1 MTTTLDKVSK
11 KILTLLE
18 KHQFDYL
25 IIGGLA
31 VSVIGEARMT
41 MDLDILIFIEK
52 SETEQ
57 LLKLARAKGFGFDRK
72 AFDEDFTLRG
82 IFKLTCDDFHVDF
95 ICGAMP
101 FELEALKRKQ
111 FISLYGMRIPFPT
124 PEDLILFKLIPG
136 REKDLFDIQGIFLRH
151 KEKLDLAYLRK
162 WAVVISEDL
171 QDHRISKRLEEL
183 IKAPA

>member
-1 MTTTLDKVSK
+1 MTITLDKVSK

-31 VSVIGEARMT
+31 VSIVGEARMT
-41 MDLDILIFIEK
+41 LDLDILIFIERQ
-52 SETEQ
+52 EIER
-57 LLKLARAKGFGFDRK
+57 LLKIVRKDGFAFDRK
-72 AFDEDFTLRG
+72 TLDEDITLRG
-82 IFKLTCDDFHVDF
+82 IFKLSYDNLHVDF

-111 FISLYGMRIPFPT
+111 TISLYGMKIPFPT

-136 REKDLFDIQGIFLRH
+136 REKDLFDAKGIFIRH
-151 KEKLDLAYLRK
+151 RGKLDLDYLRK
-162 WAVVISEDL
+162 WAAVISADL
-171 QDHRISKRLEEL
+171 QDHRTSRRLEEL
-183 IKAPA
+183 IAVS